1 LDPDRDQPYR
11 ILTQGPASV
20 PPGQRARNLALATV
34 AGQVGCSTVVL
45 IFFALFAGL
54 WLDAQFGVKGPFTII
69 LLLLSIPVSLFLVLR
84 MALGAVRAIQPPAAE
99 TENGSGAVHV
109 KED

>member
-1 LDPDRDQPYR
+1 LDPDRDGPFKVSP
-11 ILTQGPASV
+11 QGPTPV
-20 PPGQRARNLALATV
+20 PAGRRAQNLALAAV

-69 LLLLSIPVSLFLVLR
+69 LLLLSIPVSLYLVLR

-99 TENGSGAVHV
+99 TENGSGAVRV

>member
-1 LDPDRDQPYR
+1 MVPDRDEPIQR
-11 ILTQGPASV
+11 SAQGPIPV
-20 PPGQRARNLALATV
+20 PPEQRARNLALAAV

-45 IFFALFAGL
+45 IFLALFAGL

-99 TENGSGAVHV
+99 AENGSKAVRV